1 MVSDELKSQSNGW
14 SFWFMVTGLFAS
26 GFPTIHWYSINTKTA
41 YCRWPEYFHWQP
53 VKRWLI
59 RQPQKVWGQ
68 MIHLAASKK
77 RSDPMMMIC
86 NVEPWP
92 AIEDYLQRWQI
103 ETMFQAMKGWGF
115 NLEENH
121 PKDRNEIS
129 KLNDFRHSRKLIRGR
144 PQRAIIA
151 PMGASQNPCS
161 LA

>member
-1 MVSDELKSQSNGW
+1 
-14 SFWFMVTGLFAS
+14 
-26 GFPTIHWYSINTKTA
+26 
-41 YCRWPEYFHWQP
+41 
-53 VKRWLI
+53 
-59 RQPQKVWGQ
+59 
-68 MIHLAASKK
+68 
-77 RSDPMMMIC
+77 MMMIC